1 MKVLN
6 FGSLNIDYFF
16 EVDHLVLPGETES
29 SNNFFISCGGKGLN
43 QSIALKRAGIDVF
56 HAGKVGKNDNKIL
69 LNILKENNVD
79 TTFIKKVNCNSGHAF
94 IQVDKNGENN
104 IVLNGGAN
112 KKIDKRMIDSV
123 LSKFDEGDY
132 LVIQN
137 EISSL
142 DYLIST
148 AYKKKMKIVFN
159 PSPIN
164 DSILNLPLKYIDIFF
179 LNSLEAEILL
189 GSKKDP
195 LSSLIKKYP
204 NSQFVITNGSKD
216 SLYYDGKSIYSE
228 KTMKI
233 EAVDTTAAGDTFLGF
248 FLASYLRGEKRPLLT
263 ANVAS
268 GLACLKKGSTV
279 SIPILSEVQEKI
291 KELY

>member
-43 QSIALKRAGIDVF
+43 QSIALKKAGIDVF
-56 HAGKVGKNDNKIL
+56 HAGKVGKSDSKIL
-69 LNILKENNVD
+69 LNILKENKVD
-79 TTFIKKVNCNSGHAF
+79 ITYIKRSNCNSGHAF

-112 KKIDKRMIDSV
+112 KKIDKRMINSV
-123 LSKFDEGDY
+123 LSNFKEGDY

-142 DYLIST
+142 DYLINV
-148 AYKKKMKIVFN
+148 AHNKKMKIVFN
-159 PSPIN
+159 PSPISN
-164 DSILNLPLKYIDIFF
+164 NILSLPLKYIDIFF
-179 LNSLEAEILL
+179 LNSLEAEILS
-189 GSKKDP
+189 GNKKDP
-195 LSSLIKKYP
+195 LSLLIKKYP

-216 SLYYDGKSIYSE
+216 SLYYDGSKTYNE

-248 FLASYLRGEKRPLLT
+248 FLAAYIREEKRPLLT

-279 SIPILSEVQEKI
+279 SIPTLNEVKEKI